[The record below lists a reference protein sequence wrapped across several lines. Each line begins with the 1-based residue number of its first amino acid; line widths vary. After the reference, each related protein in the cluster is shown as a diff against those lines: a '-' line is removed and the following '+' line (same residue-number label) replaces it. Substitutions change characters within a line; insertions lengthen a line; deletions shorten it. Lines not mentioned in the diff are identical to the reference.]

1 VVDDTEYEEFEWE
14 KIDNNFISIYQTEG
28 MGIIEV
34 YQTIRKNVERK
45 HFDSRPWI
53 GGMATG
59 AWKIQVGK
67 SDD

>member
-1 VVDDTEYEEFEWE
+1 
-14 KIDNNFISIYQTEG
+14 

-67 SDD
+67 SDDQIINIYLNDYYETLNEI